1 MLQYDYQKTEHVNI
15 GEREIFMRRKKIAA
29 LLLPGF
35 AAVLSLAACS
45 GQQTDVADSEA
56 VQPEMAGN
64 NLQGDTSEDGDV
76 VTLRM
81 SWWGGDSRHER
92 ILAVIEAFEKENPGI
107 VIEPEYSAFADY
119 RDKFTMQ
126 LTSGAAADILAVDQ
140 PWVSSI
146 MAQGNF
152 FADISGYEELGLEE
166 MDPYIIDNFCRE
178 EDGIFFV
185 PAGVNGM
192 GSLVDEEMLA
202 EYGFDKSDK
211 DFTWD
216 DLIALGEKV
225 HKADENQYL
234 CCVDSKQASLYYM
247 RTYLRQLTGKQF
259 INDDGTVGVT
269 KEELAQALGLV
280 NTLFEKNVFQPIE
293 ESGIYENSMTQ
304 NPSWINRQMFMI
316 LGRTSVMTDLSARR
330 ADESGNYTTMGYVLP
345 QLENGKET
353 GIEVRPSCLFAINA
367 NCRYPEEAVKFLS
380 FMLRSE
386 QGVELL
392 KDTYSV
398 PASEELRAYCE
409 EKELLDPSAME
420 NVEYSLENSGMVV
433 NDWSNNSEVEAMMTE
448 IMQKIA
454 YKQYSNMD
462 EAAEEVISRIEQIAA
477 TSAGA

>member
-1 MLQYDYQKTEHVNI
+1 
-15 GEREIFMRRKKIAA
+15 MRRKEKMTA
-29 LLLPGF
+29 LLIAGLM
-35 AAVLSLAACS
+35 AAASLTACS
-45 GQQTDVADSEA
+45 GQGGSADS
-56 VQPEMAGN
+56 AGTETQAAESSGTEN
-64 NLQGDTSEDGDV
+64 SAAETTEPAGTSADGET

-92 ILAVIEAFEKENPGI
+92 ILAVIDAFQKENPGI

-146 MAQGNF
+146 MAQGDF
-152 FADISGYEELGLEE
+152 FADLSGYEELGLEG
-166 MDPYIIDNFCRE
+166 MDSYIIDNFCKT

-192 GSLVDEEMLA
+192 GSLVDAEKLS
-202 EYGFDKSDK
+202 EYGFDITDT

-225 HKADENQYL
+225 HAADENQYL
-234 CCVDSKQASLYYM
+234 CCVDSKQAALYYM

-269 KEELAQALGLV
+269 KEELAEALGLV
-280 NTLFEKNVFQPIE
+280 NTLYEKNIFQPIE

-304 NPSWINRQMFMI
+304 NPAWINRQMFMI
-316 LGRTSVMTDLSARR
+316 LGRTSAMTDMSARR
-330 ADESGNYTTMGYVLP
+330 ADEAGNYTTTGYVLP

-367 NCRYPEEAVKFLS
+367 NCEHPEEAAKFLS
-380 FMLRSE
+380 FMFNSE
-386 QGVELL
+386 QGAELL

-398 PASEELRAYCE
+398 PASETLRAYCE

-420 NVEYSLENSGMVV
+420 NVEYSLSNSGNVV

-448 IMQKIA
+448 IIQKIA
-454 YKQYSNMD
+454 YKQYSDMN
-462 EAAEEVISRIEQIAA
+462 EAADEVISRIEQIVA